1 MKVMFVSTDTKL
13 IEMFIEAHLI
23 PEEQVTIYNESE
35 EPLEVMSSVCSCQP
49 AVLIIDDDFIKPNSV
64 QILKSIRKVHQNI
77 KIVFIT
83 SDDSIN
89 LGRDIIPL
97 GIHYYAIKPLN
108 EDDLAESIRSLVT
121 VYKN

>member
-1 MKVMFVSTDTKL
+1 MKVMFVSTDSNL
-13 IEMFIEAHLI
+13 IEMLMKAHLI
-23 PEEQVTIYNESE
+23 PEDQVTIYNESD

-64 QILKSIRKVHQNI
+64 QILRSIRRVNQNV

-83 SDDSIN
+83 SDTGIE
-89 LGRDIIPL
+89 LGRDITPL
-97 GIHYYAIKPLN
+97 GIHYYGIKPLN
-108 EDDLAESIRSLVT
+108 DKDLGESIRSLVT